1 MKSQVLLFIFVLPK
15 FFICVSGAGQIKR
28 AKAVDNVLNHT
39 SENDKKAKADMVA
52 KIIDNE
58 GARFGNDVLRKSKVM
73 KETRQLN
80 PEKTL
85 GLMTKVRSS
94 QYLFRQLRSELR
106 DELGFSPIS
115 SQRKVDEFTQEVMVT
130 KKEDWNFEKL
140 KMYQNK
146 EGKNK
151 SVPTETPVLRVKS
164 LESYVHSKD
173 G

>member
-1 MKSQVLLFIFVLPK
+1 
-15 FFICVSGAGQIKR
+15 
-28 AKAVDNVLNHT
+28 
-39 SENDKKAKADMVA
+39 MVA

-106 DELGFSPIS
+106 DELGFSP
-115 SQRKVDEFTQEVMVT
+115 
-130 KKEDWNFEKL
+130 
-140 KMYQNK
+140 
-146 EGKNK
+146 
-151 SVPTETPVLRVKS
+151 
-164 LESYVHSKD
+164 
-173 G
+173 